1 MIQIYQELV
10 ALIYKFLNV
19 IIKIYQPFRK
29 TLEHSVGQWWKLTRI
44 KFLYFN
50 SYFLNFHKSQWI
62 FN

>member
-29 TLEHSVGQWWKLTRI
+29 TLEHSVGQ
-44 KFLYFN
+44 
-50 SYFLNFHKSQWI
+50 
-62 FN
+62 